1 MLTLMLGGLAL
12 TSTGF
17 YLALRRIRNDIALLP
32 ALSADASPR
41 LPKKAILE
49 GLMAV
54 LRNRRPLDF
63 WGTFIENFPFRSA
76 APGFGAGRYW

>member
-1 MLTLMLGGLAL
+1 
-12 TSTGF
+12 
-17 YLALRRIRNDIALLP
+17 
-32 ALSADASPR
+32 

-63 WGTFIENFPFRSA
+63 WGTFIENFPFTSA
-76 APGFGAGRYW
+76 ALGFGAGRYW